1 MTTGARLGART
12 HESRTPRRLAKRST
26 GLFADFDRRYPGLPF
41 RVVDEQRRLRPNMCV
56 VVNCISVRDLRH
68 ALLTGDFVAVV
79 GR

>member
-1 MTTGARLGART
+1 
-12 HESRTPRRLAKRST
+12 
-26 GLFADFDRRYPGLPF
+26 
-41 RVVDEQRRLRPNMCV
+41 MCV